1 MTLDEFEVMVATA
14 VARSPLCDVVV
25 VQESAEQTLKL
36 RVLLYIDAY
45 IDIYFNERNGTTSYA
60 LVQGG
65 QRVFAAD
72 NARGWHYHPFEEPGK
87 HVWLDRAMT
96 FVEFLAAIQRRFS

>member
-36 RVLLYIDAY
+36 RVLLYFDALT
-45 IDIYFNERNGTTSYA
+45 ISTSMSA
-60 LVQGG
+60 
-65 QRVFAAD
+65 
-72 NARGWHYHPFEEPGK
+72 
-87 HVWLDRAMT
+87 T
-96 FVEFLAAIQRRFS
+96 IQRLMRLCRVVSESLPPTTHGVGITIHSRSRVSTSGWIVR